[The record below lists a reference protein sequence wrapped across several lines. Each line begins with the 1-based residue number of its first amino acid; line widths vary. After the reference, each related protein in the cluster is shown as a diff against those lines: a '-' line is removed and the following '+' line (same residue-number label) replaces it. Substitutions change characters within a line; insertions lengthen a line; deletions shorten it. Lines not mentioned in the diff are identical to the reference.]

1 MNRRPTISSGTI
13 SLLIA
18 RIIYAINWFN
28 IGSLFPF
35 ISKEFNQDV
44 SYLGQL
50 SGFFLLG
57 IGLFQIPGGLFATK
71 YGSRR
76 SAILGILLSSIAV
89 IISSVTTQIAVFV
102 ILRFIVGLGM
112 AFFFSA
118 GVTLI
123 TTYLGKRSEGT
134 GIGLLNSFQAIGAF
148 IGIFGWILVAEVLGW
163 RLSLIMSGILG
174 VAIGLMMIFLLPGE
188 TQVRTTISISLFRK
202 LLFSR
207 YLISLGVIL
216 TATQLA
222 WGLTV
227 SFFVFY
233 LMDRMKISPEFA
245 GIISS
250 IPLIVYV
257 FTSPITGNIYDK
269 SNNSLIVYVFT
280 SPITG
285 KIYDKSNNSK
295 WWLLIFSIMLGI
307 SIKVNSLN
315 NLTAIILSAI
325 LVGFFATG
333 GFTITYALTRKI
345 ASTTLTQGQ
354 EYATLNVSWINGI
367 SLMGISWVPV
377 VFSLI
382 INQAGY
388 SIAWFI
394 GGAITLVLT
403 IPILALG
410 WRVFE
415 KTRIN

>member
-1 MNRRPTISSGTI
+1 MNRRSDISSGTI

-28 IGSLFPF
+28 IGSLFTF

-71 YGSRR
+71 FGSRR

-89 IISSVTTQIAVFV
+89 IISSLTTQIAVFV

-134 GIGLLNSFQAIGAF
+134 GIGLLNSFQAIGGI

-163 RLSLIMSGILG
+163 RLSLMMSGILG

-188 TQVRTTISISLFRK
+188 TQVRTTISISLLRK

-207 YLISLGVIL
+207 YLLSLGVIL

-233 LMDRMKISPEFA
+233 LIDRMKISPEFA

-257 FTSPITGNIYDK
+257 FTSPITG
-269 SNNSLIVYVFT
+269 
-280 SPITG
+280 

-295 WWLLIFSIMLGI
+295 WLLLIFSIMLGI
-307 SIKVNSLN
+307 SIMMNSLD
-315 NLTAIILSAI
+315 NLTAVILSAI
-325 LVGFFATG
+325 FVGFFATG
-333 GFTITYALTRKI
+333 GFTIIYAITRKI
-345 ASTTLTQGQ
+345 ESTTLTQGQ

-394 GGAITLVLT
+394 GGAITLILT
-403 IPILALG
+403 IPILALSS
-410 WRVFE
+410 RVFE

>member
-1 MNRRPTISSGTI
+1 MNRRSAISSGTI

-71 YGSRR
+71 FGSRR

-89 IISSVTTQIAVFV
+89 IISSLTTQIAVFV

-123 TTYLGKRSEGT
+123 TAYLGKRSEGT
-134 GIGLLNSFQAIGAF
+134 GIGLLNSFQAIGGI

-174 VAIGLMMIFLLPGE
+174 IAIGLTMIFLLPVE
-188 TQVRTTISISLFRK
+188 TQIRTTISISLLRK

-207 YLISLGVIL
+207 YLVSLGVIL

-233 LMDRMKISPEFA
+233 LIDRMKISPEFA

-257 FTSPITGNIYDK
+257 FTSPITG
-269 SNNSLIVYVFT
+269 
-280 SPITG
+280 

-295 WWLLIFSIMLGI
+295 WLLLIFSIMLGI
-307 SIKVNSLN
+307 SIMMNSLD
-315 NLTAIILSAI
+315 NLTAVILSAI
-325 LVGFFATG
+325 FVGFFATG
-333 GFTITYALTRKI
+333 GFTIIYAITRKI
-345 ASTTLTQGQ
+345 ESTTLTHGQ

-394 GGAITLVLT
+394 GGAITLILT
-403 IPILALG
+403 IPILALSS
-410 WRVFE
+410 RVFE

>member
-1 MNRRPTISSGTI
+1 MNRRSAISSGTI

-71 YGSRR
+71 FGSRR

-89 IISSVTTQIAVFV
+89 IISSLTTQIAVFV

-134 GIGLLNSFQAIGAF
+134 GIGLLNSFQAIGGI

-174 VAIGLMMIFLLPGE
+174 VAIGLTMIFLLPVE
-188 TQVRTTISISLFRK
+188 TRIRTTISISLLRK
-202 LLFSR
+202 LLFSH
-207 YLISLGVIL
+207 YLVSLGVIL

-233 LMDRMKISPEFA
+233 LIDRMKISPEFA

-257 FTSPITGNIYDK
+257 FTSPITG
-269 SNNSLIVYVFT
+269 
-280 SPITG
+280 

-295 WWLLIFSIMLGI
+295 WLLLIFSIMLGI
-307 SIKVNSLN
+307 SIMMNSLD
-315 NLTAIILSAI
+315 NLTAVILSAI
-325 LVGFFATG
+325 FVGFFATG
-333 GFTITYALTRKI
+333 GFTIIYAITRKI
-345 ASTTLTQGQ
+345 ESTTLTHGQ

-394 GGAITLVLT
+394 GGAITLILT
-403 IPILALG
+403 IPILALSSK
-410 WRVFE
+410 VFE

>member
-1 MNRRPTISSGTI
+1 MNRRSAISSGTI

-71 YGSRR
+71 FGSRR

-89 IISSVTTQIAVFV
+89 IISSLTTQIAVFV

-134 GIGLLNSFQAIGAF
+134 GIGLLNSFQAIGGI

-174 VAIGLMMIFLLPGE
+174 VAIGLTMIFLLPVE
-188 TQVRTTISISLFRK
+188 TQVRTTISISLLRK

-207 YLISLGVIL
+207 YLVSLGVIL

-233 LMDRMKISPEFA
+233 LIDRMKISPEFA

-257 FTSPITGNIYDK
+257 FTSPITG
-269 SNNSLIVYVFT
+269 
-280 SPITG
+280 

-295 WWLLIFSIMLGI
+295 WLLLIFSIMLGI
-307 SIKVNSLN
+307 STMMNSLD
-315 NLTAIILSAI
+315 NLTAVILSAI
-325 LVGFFATG
+325 FVGFFATG
-333 GFTITYALTRKI
+333 GFTIIYAITRKI
-345 ASTTLTQGQ
+345 ESTTLTQGQ

-394 GGAITLVLT
+394 GGAITLILT
-403 IPILALG
+403 IPILALSS
-410 WRVFE
+410 RVFE
-415 KTRIN
+415 KTPD

>member
-1 MNRRPTISSGTI
+1 MNRRSAISSGTI

-71 YGSRR
+71 FGSRR

-89 IISSVTTQIAVFV
+89 IISSLTTQIAVFV

-134 GIGLLNSFQAIGAF
+134 GIGLLNSFQAIGGI

-174 VAIGLMMIFLLPGE
+174 VAIGLTMIFLLPVE
-188 TQVRTTISISLFRK
+188 TQIRTTISISLLRK

-207 YLISLGVIL
+207 YLVSLGVIL

-233 LMDRMKISPEFA
+233 LIDRMKIAPEFA

-257 FTSPITGNIYDK
+257 FTSPITG
-269 SNNSLIVYVFT
+269 
-280 SPITG
+280 

-295 WWLLIFSIMLGI
+295 WLLLIFSIMLGI
-307 SIKVNSLN
+307 SIMMNSLD
-315 NLTAIILSAI
+315 NLTAVILSAI
-325 LVGFFATG
+325 FVGFFATG
-333 GFTITYALTRKI
+333 GFTIIYAITRKI
-345 ASTTLTQGQ
+345 ESTTLTQGQ

-382 INQAGY
+382 IDQAGY

-394 GGAITLVLT
+394 GGAITLILT
-403 IPILALG
+403 IPVLALSSM
-410 WRVFE
+410 VFE

>member
-1 MNRRPTISSGTI
+1 MNRRTTISNGAVSI
-13 SLLIA
+13 LVA
-18 RIIYAINWFN
+18 RIVYAVNWFN

-89 IISSVTTQIAVFV
+89 IISSLTTQITVFV

-134 GIGLLNSFQAIGAF
+134 GIGLLNSFQAIGGI
-148 IGIFGWILVAEVLGW
+148 IGIFGWILVADVFGW
-163 RLSLIMSGILG
+163 RLSLILSGILG
-174 VAIGLMMIFLLPGE
+174 VVIGLMMIFLLPVE
-188 TQVRTTISISLFRK
+188 TRSQTTISLSLLRK
-202 LLFSR
+202 ILFSR
-207 YLISLGVIL
+207 FLISLGIIL

-227 SFFVFY
+227 SFIVFY
-233 LMDRMKISPEFA
+233 LIDKMKITPEFA
-245 GIISS
+245 GVISS
-250 IPLIVYV
+250 IP
-257 FTSPITGNIYDK
+257 
-269 SNNSLIVYVFT
+269 LIVYVFT

-295 WWLLIFSIMLGI
+295 LLLLIFSIMLGI
-307 SIKVNSLN
+307 SLMVNGLN
-315 NLTAIILSAI
+315 NLIAITLSMV

-333 GFTITYALTRKI
+333 GFTILYAITRKI
-345 ASTTLTQGQ
+345 ESTTLTQGQ

-377 VFSLI
+377 AFSLI
-382 INQAGY
+382 INQTGY

-394 GGAITLVLT
+394 GGAITLILT
-403 IPILALG
+403 IPILTLNSK
-410 WRVFE
+410 VFE
-415 KTRIN
+415 KTQTK

>member
-1 MNRRPTISSGTI
+1 MNSRSAISSGTI

-71 YGSRR
+71 FGSRR

-89 IISSVTTQIAVFV
+89 IISSLTTQIAVFV

-134 GIGLLNSFQAIGAF
+134 GIGLLNSFQAIGGI

-174 VAIGLMMIFLLPGE
+174 VAIGLTMIFLLPVE
-188 TQVRTTISISLFRK
+188 TQIRTTISISLLRK

-207 YLISLGVIL
+207 YLVSLGVIL

-233 LMDRMKISPEFA
+233 LIDRMKISPEFA

-257 FTSPITGNIYDK
+257 FTSPITG
-269 SNNSLIVYVFT
+269 
-280 SPITG
+280 

-295 WWLLIFSIMLGI
+295 WLLLIFSIMLGI
-307 SIKVNSLN
+307 SIMMNSLN
-315 NLTAIILSAI
+315 NLTAVILSAI
-325 LVGFFATG
+325 FVGFFATG
-333 GFTITYALTRKI
+333 GFTIIYAITRKI
-345 ASTTLTQGQ
+345 ESTTLTHGQ

-394 GGAITLVLT
+394 GGAITLILT
-403 IPILALG
+403 IPILALSS
-410 WRVFE
+410 RVFE

>member
-1 MNRRPTISSGTI
+1 MNRSTTISSGTI

-28 IGSLFPF
+28 IGALFPF

-76 SAILGILLSSIAV
+76 SAILGILLSSVAV

-134 GIGLLNSFQAIGAF
+134 GIGLLNSFQAIGGI
-148 IGIFGWILVAEVLGW
+148 IGIFGWILVAEALGW
-163 RLSLIMSGILG
+163 RLSLIISGILG

-188 TQVRTTISISLFRK
+188 TQVRTTISISLLRK

-233 LMDRMKISPEFA
+233 LIDRMKISPEFA

-257 FTSPITGNIYDK
+257 FTSPITG
-269 SNNSLIVYVFT
+269 
-280 SPITG
+280 

-295 WWLLIFSIMLGI
+295 WLLLIFSIMLGI
-307 SIKVNSLN
+307 SIMVNSLN
-315 NLTAIILSAI
+315 NLTAVILSAI

-333 GFTITYALTRKI
+333 GFTIIYAITRKI
-345 ASTTLTQGQ
+345 ESTTLTQGQ

-394 GGAITLVLT
+394 GGAITLILT
-403 IPILALG
+403 IPILALSS
-410 WRVFE
+410 RVFE

>member
-1 MNRRPTISSGTI
+1 MNRRSAISSGTI

-71 YGSRR
+71 FGSRR

-89 IISSVTTQIAVFV
+89 IISSLTTQIAVFV

-134 GIGLLNSFQAIGAF
+134 GIGLLNSFQAIGGI

-174 VAIGLMMIFLLPGE
+174 VAIGLTMIFLLPVE
-188 TQVRTTISISLFRK
+188 TQIRTTISISLLRK

-207 YLISLGVIL
+207 YLVSLGVIL
-216 TATQLA
+216 TATQLT

-233 LMDRMKISPEFA
+233 LIDRMKISPEFA

-250 IPLIVYV
+250 IPLV
-257 FTSPITGNIYDK
+257 
-269 SNNSLIVYVFT
+269 VYVFT

-295 WWLLIFSIMLGI
+295 WLLLIFSIMLGI
-307 SIKVNSLN
+307 SIMMNSLD
-315 NLTAIILSAI
+315 NLTAVILSAI
-325 LVGFFATG
+325 FVGFFATG
-333 GFTITYALTRKI
+333 GFTIIYAITRKI
-345 ASTTLTQGQ
+345 ESTTLTHGQ

-394 GGAITLVLT
+394 GGAITLILT
-403 IPILALG
+403 IPILALSS
-410 WRVFE
+410 RVFE

>member
-1 MNRRPTISSGTI
+1 MNRRSAISSGTI

-71 YGSRR
+71 FGSRR

-89 IISSVTTQIAVFV
+89 IISSLTTQIAVFV

-123 TTYLGKRSEGT
+123 TTYLGKWSEGT
-134 GIGLLNSFQAIGAF
+134 GIGLLNSFQAIGGI

-174 VAIGLMMIFLLPGE
+174 VAIGLTMIFLLPVE
-188 TQVRTTISISLFRK
+188 TQIRTTISISLLRK

-207 YLISLGVIL
+207 YLVSLGVIL
-216 TATQLA
+216 TATQLV

-233 LMDRMKISPEFA
+233 LIDRMKISPEFA

-257 FTSPITGNIYDK
+257 FTSPITG
-269 SNNSLIVYVFT
+269 
-280 SPITG
+280 

-295 WWLLIFSIMLGI
+295 WLLLIFSIMLGI
-307 SIKVNSLN
+307 SIMMNSLD
-315 NLTAIILSAI
+315 NLTAVILSAI
-325 LVGFFATG
+325 FVGFFATG
-333 GFTITYALTRKI
+333 GFTIIYAITRKI
-345 ASTTLTQGQ
+345 ESTTLTHGQ

-394 GGAITLVLT
+394 GGAITLILT
-403 IPILALG
+403 IPILALSS
-410 WRVFE
+410 RVFE

>member
-1 MNRRPTISSGTI
+1 MNRRSAISSGTI

-28 IGSLFPF
+28 IGSLFQF

-44 SYLGQL
+44 SYLGLL

-71 YGSRR
+71 FGSRR

-89 IISSVTTQIAVFV
+89 IISSLTTQIAVFV

-123 TTYLGKRSEGT
+123 TSYLGKRSEGT
-134 GIGLLNSFQAIGAF
+134 GIGLLNSFQAIGGI

-174 VAIGLMMIFLLPGE
+174 VAIGLTMIFLLPVE
-188 TQVRTTISISLFRK
+188 TQIRTTISISLLRK

-207 YLISLGVIL
+207 YLVSLGVIL

-233 LMDRMKISPEFA
+233 LIDRMKISPEFA

-257 FTSPITGNIYDK
+257 FTSPITG
-269 SNNSLIVYVFT
+269 
-280 SPITG
+280 

-295 WWLLIFSIMLGI
+295 WLLLIFSIMLGI
-307 SIKVNSLN
+307 SIMMNSLD
-315 NLTAIILSAI
+315 NLTAVILSAI
-325 LVGFFATG
+325 FVGFFATG
-333 GFTITYALTRKI
+333 GFTIIYAITRKI
-345 ASTTLTQGQ
+345 ESTTLTQGQ
-354 EYATLNVSWINGI
+354 EYATLNVELDKWDIVNGNI
-367 SLMGISWVPV
+367 MGSSS
-377 VFSLI
+377 VFSDNKSSRIFNRLVHRRR
-382 INQAGY
+382 NNFNPNY
-388 SIAWFI
+388 SGTGIKLD
-394 GGAITLVLT
+394 GL
-403 IPILALG
+403 
-410 WRVFE
+410 
-415 KTRIN
+415 

>member
-1 MNRRPTISSGTI
+1 MNRRSAISSGTI
-13 SLLIA
+13 SLLIG

-28 IGSLFPF
+28 IVSLFPF

-71 YGSRR
+71 FGSRR

-89 IISSVTTQIAVFV
+89 IISSLTTQIAVFV

-134 GIGLLNSFQAIGAF
+134 GIGLLNSFQAIGGI

-174 VAIGLMMIFLLPGE
+174 VAIGLTMIFLLPVE
-188 TQVRTTISISLFRK
+188 TQIRTTISISLLRK

-207 YLISLGVIL
+207 YLVSLGVIL

-233 LMDRMKISPEFA
+233 LIDRMKISPEFA

-257 FTSPITGNIYDK
+257 FTSPITG
-269 SNNSLIVYVFT
+269 
-280 SPITG
+280 

-295 WWLLIFSIMLGI
+295 WLLLIFSIMLGI
-307 SIKVNSLN
+307 SIMMNSLD
-315 NLTAIILSAI
+315 NLTAVILSAI
-325 LVGFFATG
+325 FVGFFATG
-333 GFTITYALTRKI
+333 GFTIIYAITRKI
-345 ASTTLTQGQ
+345 ESTTLTQGQ

-394 GGAITLVLT
+394 GGAITLILT
-403 IPILALG
+403 IPVLALSSM
-410 WRVFE
+410 VFE

>member
-1 MNRRPTISSGTI
+1 MNRRSAISSGTI

-71 YGSRR
+71 FGSRK

-89 IISSVTTQIAVFV
+89 IISSLTTQIAVFV

-134 GIGLLNSFQAIGAF
+134 GIGLLNSFQAIGGI

-174 VAIGLMMIFLLPGE
+174 VAIGLTMIFLLPVE
-188 TQVRTTISISLFRK
+188 TQIRTTISISLLRK

-207 YLISLGVIL
+207 YLVSLGVIL

-233 LMDRMKISPEFA
+233 LIDRMKISPEFA

-257 FTSPITGNIYDK
+257 FTSPITG
-269 SNNSLIVYVFT
+269 
-280 SPITG
+280 

-295 WWLLIFSIMLGI
+295 WLLLIFSIMLGI
-307 SIKVNSLN
+307 SIMMNSLD
-315 NLTAIILSAI
+315 NLTAVILSAI
-325 LVGFFATG
+325 FVGFFATG
-333 GFTITYALTRKI
+333 GFTIIYAITRKI
-345 ASTTLTQGQ
+345 ESTTLTHGQ

-394 GGAITLVLT
+394 GGAITLILT
-403 IPILALG
+403 IPILALSS
-410 WRVFE
+410 RVFE

>member
-1 MNRRPTISSGTI
+1 MNRRSAISSGTI

-71 YGSRR
+71 FGSRR

-89 IISSVTTQIAVFV
+89 IISSLTTQIAVFV

-134 GIGLLNSFQAIGAF
+134 GIGLLNSFQAIGGI

-174 VAIGLMMIFLLPGE
+174 VAIGLTMIFLLPVE
-188 TQVRTTISISLFRK
+188 TQIRTTISISLLRK

-233 LMDRMKISPEFA
+233 LIDRMKISPEFA

-257 FTSPITGNIYDK
+257 FTSPITG
-269 SNNSLIVYVFT
+269 
-280 SPITG
+280 

-295 WWLLIFSIMLGI
+295 WLLLIFSIMLGI
-307 SIKVNSLN
+307 SIMMNSLD
-315 NLTAIILSAI
+315 NLTAVILSAI
-325 LVGFFATG
+325 FVGFFATG
-333 GFTITYALTRKI
+333 GFTIIYAITRKI
-345 ASTTLTQGQ
+345 ESTTLTQGQ

-382 INQAGY
+382 IDQAGY

-394 GGAITLVLT
+394 GGAITLILT
-403 IPILALG
+403 IPVLALSSM
-410 WRVFE
+410 VFE

>member
-1 MNRRPTISSGTI
+1 MNRRSAISSGTI

-71 YGSRR
+71 FGSRR

-89 IISSVTTQIAVFV
+89 IISSLTTQIAVFV

-134 GIGLLNSFQAIGAF
+134 GIGLLNSFQAIGGI

-174 VAIGLMMIFLLPGE
+174 VAIGLTMIFLLPVD
-188 TQVRTTISISLFRK
+188 TQVRTTISISLLRK

-207 YLISLGVIL
+207 YLVSLGVIL

-233 LMDRMKISPEFA
+233 LIDRMKISPEFA

-257 FTSPITGNIYDK
+257 FTSPITG
-269 SNNSLIVYVFT
+269 
-280 SPITG
+280 

-295 WWLLIFSIMLGI
+295 WLLLIFSIMLGI
-307 SIKVNSLN
+307 SIMMNSLD
-315 NLTAIILSAI
+315 NLTAVILSAI
-325 LVGFFATG
+325 FVGFFATG
-333 GFTITYALTRKI
+333 GFTIIYAITRKI
-345 ASTTLTQGQ
+345 ESSTLTQGQ

-394 GGAITLVLT
+394 GGAITLILT
-403 IPILALG
+403 IPILALSS
-410 WRVFE
+410 RVFE

>member
-1 MNRRPTISSGTI
+1 MNRRSAISSGTI

-71 YGSRR
+71 FGSRR

-89 IISSVTTQIAVFV
+89 IISSLTTQIAVFV

-123 TTYLGKRSEGT
+123 TAYLGKRSEGT
-134 GIGLLNSFQAIGAF
+134 GIGLLNSFQAIGGI

-174 VAIGLMMIFLLPGE
+174 VAIGLTMIFLLPVE
-188 TQVRTTISISLFRK
+188 TQIRTTISISLLRK

-207 YLISLGVIL
+207 YLVSLGVIL

-233 LMDRMKISPEFA
+233 LIDRMKISPEFA

-257 FTSPITGNIYDK
+257 FTSPITG
-269 SNNSLIVYVFT
+269 
-280 SPITG
+280 

-295 WWLLIFSIMLGI
+295 WLLLIFSIMLGI
-307 SIKVNSLN
+307 SIMMNSLD
-315 NLTAIILSAI
+315 NLTAVILSAI
-325 LVGFFATG
+325 FVGFFATG
-333 GFTITYALTRKI
+333 GFTIIYAITRKI
-345 ASTTLTQGQ
+345 ESTTLTHGQ

-388 SIAWFI
+388 SIAWLI
-394 GGAITLVLT
+394 GGAITLILT
-403 IPILALG
+403 IPILALSS
-410 WRVFE
+410 RVFE

>member
-1 MNRRPTISSGTI
+1 MNRRSAISSGTI

-71 YGSRR
+71 FGSRR

-89 IISSVTTQIAVFV
+89 IISSLTTQIAVFV

-134 GIGLLNSFQAIGAF
+134 GIGLLNSFQAIGGI

-174 VAIGLMMIFLLPGE
+174 VAIGLTMIFLLPVE
-188 TQVRTTISISLFRK
+188 TRIRTTISISLLRK

-207 YLISLGVIL
+207 YLVSLGVIL

-233 LMDRMKISPEFA
+233 LIDRMKISPEFA

-257 FTSPITGNIYDK
+257 FTSPITG
-269 SNNSLIVYVFT
+269 
-280 SPITG
+280 

-295 WWLLIFSIMLGI
+295 WLLLIFSIMLGI
-307 SIKVNSLN
+307 SIMMNSLD
-315 NLTAIILSAI
+315 NLTAVILSAI
-325 LVGFFATG
+325 FVGFFATG
-333 GFTITYALTRKI
+333 GFTIIYAITRKI
-345 ASTTLTQGQ
+345 ESTTLTQGQ

-394 GGAITLVLT
+394 GGAITLILT
-403 IPILALG
+403 IPILALSS
-410 WRVFE
+410 RVFE

>member
-1 MNRRPTISSGTI
+1 MNRRSAISSGTI

-71 YGSRR
+71 FGSRR

-89 IISSVTTQIAVFV
+89 IISSLTTQIAVFV

-134 GIGLLNSFQAIGAF
+134 GIGLLNSFQAIGGI

-174 VAIGLMMIFLLPGE
+174 VAIGLTMIFLLPVE
-188 TQVRTTISISLFRK
+188 TQIRTTISISLLRK
-202 LLFSR
+202 LLFSH
-207 YLISLGVIL
+207 YLVSLGVIL

-233 LMDRMKISPEFA
+233 LIDRMKISPEFA

-257 FTSPITGNIYDK
+257 FTSPITG
-269 SNNSLIVYVFT
+269 
-280 SPITG
+280 

-295 WWLLIFSIMLGI
+295 WLLLIFSIMLGI
-307 SIKVNSLN
+307 SIMINSLD
-315 NLTAIILSAI
+315 NLTAVILSAI
-325 LVGFFATG
+325 FVGFFATG
-333 GFTITYALTRKI
+333 GFTIIYAITRKI
-345 ASTTLTQGQ
+345 ESTTLTHGQ

-394 GGAITLVLT
+394 GGAITLILT
-403 IPILALG
+403 IPILALSS
-410 WRVFE
+410 RVFE

>member
-1 MNRRPTISSGTI
+1 MNRRSAISSGTI

-71 YGSRR
+71 FGSRR

-89 IISSVTTQIAVFV
+89 IISSLTTQIAVFV

-134 GIGLLNSFQAIGAF
+134 GIGLLNSFQAIGGI

-174 VAIGLMMIFLLPGE
+174 VAIGLTMIFLLPVE
-188 TQVRTTISISLFRK
+188 TQIRTTISISLLRK

-207 YLISLGVIL
+207 YLVSLGVIL

-233 LMDRMKISPEFA
+233 LIDRMKISPEFA

-257 FTSPITGNIYDK
+257 FTSPITG
-269 SNNSLIVYVFT
+269 
-280 SPITG
+280 

-295 WWLLIFSIMLGI
+295 WLLLIFSIMLGI
-307 SIKVNSLN
+307 SIMMNSLD
-315 NLTAIILSAI
+315 NLTAVILSAI
-325 LVGFFATG
+325 FVGFFATG
-333 GFTITYALTRKI
+333 GFTIIYAITRKI
-345 ASTTLTQGQ
+345 ESTTLTHGQ

-394 GGAITLVLT
+394 GGTITLILT
-403 IPILALG
+403 IPILALSS
-410 WRVFE
+410 RVFE

>member
-1 MNRRPTISSGTI
+1 MNRRSAISSGTI

-71 YGSRR
+71 FGSRR

-89 IISSVTTQIAVFV
+89 IISSLTTQIAVFV

-123 TTYLGKRSEGT
+123 TAYLGKRSEGT
-134 GIGLLNSFQAIGAF
+134 GIGLLNSFQAIGGI

-174 VAIGLMMIFLLPGE
+174 VAIGLTMIFLLPVE
-188 TQVRTTISISLFRK
+188 TQIRTTISISLLRK

-207 YLISLGVIL
+207 YLVSLGVIL

-233 LMDRMKISPEFA
+233 LIDRMKISPEFA

-257 FTSPITGNIYDK
+257 FTSPITG
-269 SNNSLIVYVFT
+269 
-280 SPITG
+280 

-295 WWLLIFSIMLGI
+295 WLLLIFSIMLGI
-307 SIKVNSLN
+307 STMMNSLD
-315 NLTAIILSAI
+315 NLTAVILSAI
-325 LVGFFATG
+325 FVGFFATG
-333 GFTITYALTRKI
+333 GFTIIYAITRKI
-345 ASTTLTQGQ
+345 ESTTLTHGQ

-394 GGAITLVLT
+394 GGAITLILT
-403 IPILALG
+403 IPILALSS
-410 WRVFE
+410 RVFE

>member
-1 MNRRPTISSGTI
+1 MNRRSAISSGTI

-71 YGSRR
+71 FGSRR

-89 IISSVTTQIAVFV
+89 IISSLTTHIAVFV

-134 GIGLLNSFQAIGAF
+134 GIGLLNSFQAIGGI

-174 VAIGLMMIFLLPGE
+174 VAIGLTMIFLLPVE
-188 TQVRTTISISLFRK
+188 TQIRTTISISLLRK

-207 YLISLGVIL
+207 YLVSLGVIL

-233 LMDRMKISPEFA
+233 LIDRMKISPEFA

-257 FTSPITGNIYDK
+257 FTSPITG
-269 SNNSLIVYVFT
+269 
-280 SPITG
+280 
-285 KIYDKSNNSK
+285 KIYDRSNNSK
-295 WWLLIFSIMLGI
+295 WLLLIFSIMLGI
-307 SIKVNSLN
+307 SIMVNSLN
-315 NLTAIILSAI
+315 NLTAVILSAI

-333 GFTITYALTRKI
+333 GFTIIYAITRKI
-345 ASTTLTQGQ
+345 ESTTQGQ

-394 GGAITLVLT
+394 GGAITLILT
-403 IPILALG
+403 IPILALSS
-410 WRVFE
+410 RVFE

>member
-1 MNRRPTISSGTI
+1 MNRRSTISSGTI

-71 YGSRR
+71 FGSRR

-89 IISSVTTQIAVFV
+89 IISSLTTQIAVFV

-123 TTYLGKRSEGT
+123 TAYLGKRSEGT
-134 GIGLLNSFQAIGAF
+134 GIGLLNSFQAIGGI

-174 VAIGLMMIFLLPGE
+174 VAIGLTMIFLLPVE
-188 TQVRTTISISLFRK
+188 TQIRTTISISLLRK

-207 YLISLGVIL
+207 YLVSLGVIL

-233 LMDRMKISPEFA
+233 LIDRMKISPEFA

-257 FTSPITGNIYDK
+257 FTSPITG
-269 SNNSLIVYVFT
+269 
-280 SPITG
+280 

-295 WWLLIFSIMLGI
+295 WLLLIFSIMLGI
-307 SIKVNSLN
+307 STMMNSLD
-315 NLTAIILSAI
+315 NLTAVILSAI
-325 LVGFFATG
+325 FVGFFATG
-333 GFTITYALTRKI
+333 GFTIIYAITRKI
-345 ASTTLTQGQ
+345 ESTTLTHGQ

-394 GGAITLVLT
+394 GGAITLILT
-403 IPILALG
+403 IPILALSS
-410 WRVFE
+410 RVFE
-415 KTRIN
+415 KTQIN

>member
-1 MNRRPTISSGTI
+1 MNRRTTISNGAVSI
-13 SLLIA
+13 LVA
-18 RIIYAINWFN
+18 RIVYAVNWFN

-89 IISSVTTQIAVFV
+89 IISSLTTQITVFV

-123 TTYLGKRSEGT
+123 TTYLGKRAEGT
-134 GIGLLNSFQAIGAF
+134 GIGLLNSFQAIGGI
-148 IGIFGWILVAEVLGW
+148 IGIFGWILVADVFGW
-163 RLSLIMSGILG
+163 RLSLILSGILG
-174 VAIGLMMIFLLPGE
+174 VVIGLMMIFLLPVE
-188 TQVRTTISISLFRK
+188 TRSQTTISLSLLRK
-202 LLFSR
+202 ILFSR
-207 YLISLGVIL
+207 FLISLGIIL

-227 SFFVFY
+227 SFIVFY
-233 LMDRMKISPEFA
+233 LIDKMKITPEFA
-245 GIISS
+245 GVISS
-250 IPLIVYV
+250 IP
-257 FTSPITGNIYDK
+257 
-269 SNNSLIVYVFT
+269 LIVYVFT

-295 WWLLIFSIMLGI
+295 LLLLIFSIMLGI
-307 SIKVNSLN
+307 SLMVNSLN
-315 NLTAIILSAI
+315 NLIAIALSAV

-333 GFTITYALTRKI
+333 GFTILYAITRKI
-345 ASTTLTQGQ
+345 ESTTLTQGQ

-394 GGAITLVLT
+394 GGAITLILT
-403 IPILALG
+403 IPILTLNSK
-410 WRVFE
+410 VFE
-415 KTRIN
+415 KTQTE

>member
-1 MNRRPTISSGTI
+1 MNRRTTISNGAVSI
-13 SLLIA
+13 LVA
-18 RIIYAINWFN
+18 RIVYAVNWFN

-89 IISSVTTQIAVFV
+89 IISSLTTQIAVFV

-134 GIGLLNSFQAIGAF
+134 GIGLLNSFQAIGGI
-148 IGIFGWILVAEVLGW
+148 IGIFGWILVADVFGW
-163 RLSLIMSGILG
+163 RLSLILSGILG
-174 VAIGLMMIFLLPGE
+174 VVIGLMMIFLLPVE
-188 TQVRTTISISLFRK
+188 TRSRTTISLSHLRK
-202 LLFSR
+202 ILFSR
-207 YLISLGVIL
+207 FLISLGIIL

-233 LMDRMKISPEFA
+233 LIDKMKITPEFA
-245 GIISS
+245 GVISS
-250 IPLIVYV
+250 IP
-257 FTSPITGNIYDK
+257 
-269 SNNSLIVYVFT
+269 LIVYVFT

-295 WWLLIFSIMLGI
+295 LLLLIFSIMLGI
-307 SIKVNSLN
+307 SLMVNSLN
-315 NLTAIILSAI
+315 NLIAIALSAV

-333 GFTITYALTRKI
+333 GFTILYAITRKI
-345 ASTTLTQGQ
+345 ESTTLTQGQ

-377 VFSLI
+377 AFSLI

-394 GGAITLVLT
+394 GGAITLILT
-403 IPILALG
+403 IPILTLNSK
-410 WRVFE
+410 VFE
-415 KTRIN
+415 KNSD

>member
-1 MNRRPTISSGTI
+1 MNRRSAISSGTI

-71 YGSRR
+71 FGSRR

-89 IISSVTTQIAVFV
+89 IISSLTTQIAVFI

-134 GIGLLNSFQAIGAF
+134 GIGLLNSFQAIGGI

-174 VAIGLMMIFLLPGE
+174 VAIGLTMIFLLPVE
-188 TQVRTTISISLFRK
+188 TQIRTTISISLLRK

-207 YLISLGVIL
+207 YLVSLGVIL

-233 LMDRMKISPEFA
+233 LIDRMKISPEFA

-257 FTSPITGNIYDK
+257 FTSPITG
-269 SNNSLIVYVFT
+269 
-280 SPITG
+280 

-295 WWLLIFSIMLGI
+295 WLLLIFSIMLGI
-307 SIKVNSLN
+307 SIMMNSLD
-315 NLTAIILSAI
+315 NLTAVILSAI
-325 LVGFFATG
+325 FVGFFATG
-333 GFTITYALTRKI
+333 GFTIIYAITRKI
-345 ASTTLTQGQ
+345 ESSTLIQGQ

-394 GGAITLVLT
+394 GGAITLILT
-403 IPILALG
+403 IPILALSS
-410 WRVFE
+410 RVFE

>member
-1 MNRRPTISSGTI
+1 MNRRSAISSGTI

-71 YGSRR
+71 FGSRK

-89 IISSVTTQIAVFV
+89 IISSLTTQIAVFV

-134 GIGLLNSFQAIGAF
+134 GIGLLNSFQAIGGI

-174 VAIGLMMIFLLPGE
+174 VAIGLTMIFLLPVE
-188 TQVRTTISISLFRK
+188 TQIRTTISISLLRK

-207 YLISLGVIL
+207 YLVSLGVIL

-233 LMDRMKISPEFA
+233 LIDRMKISPEFA

-250 IPLIVYV
+250 IPLV
-257 FTSPITGNIYDK
+257 
-269 SNNSLIVYVFT
+269 VYVFT

-295 WWLLIFSIMLGI
+295 WLLLIFSIMLGI
-307 SIKVNSLN
+307 SIMMNSLD
-315 NLTAIILSAI
+315 NLTAVILSAI
-325 LVGFFATG
+325 FVGFFATG
-333 GFTITYALTRKI
+333 GFTIIYAITRKI
-345 ASTTLTQGQ
+345 ESTTLTHGQ

-394 GGAITLVLT
+394 GGAITLILT
-403 IPILALG
+403 IPILALSS
-410 WRVFE
+410 RVFE

>member
-1 MNRRPTISSGTI
+1 MNRRSAISSGTI

-71 YGSRR
+71 FGSRR

-89 IISSVTTQIAVFV
+89 IISSLTTQIAVFV

-134 GIGLLNSFQAIGAF
+134 GIGLLNSFQAIGGI

-174 VAIGLMMIFLLPGE
+174 VAIGLTMIFLLPVE
-188 TQVRTTISISLFRK
+188 TQVRTTISISLLRK

-207 YLISLGVIL
+207 YLVSLGVIL

-233 LMDRMKISPEFA
+233 LIDRMKISPEFA

-257 FTSPITGNIYDK
+257 FTSPITG
-269 SNNSLIVYVFT
+269 
-280 SPITG
+280 

-295 WWLLIFSIMLGI
+295 WLLLIFSIMLGI
-307 SIKVNSLN
+307 SIMMNSLD
-315 NLTAIILSAI
+315 NLTAVILSAI
-325 LVGFFATG
+325 FVGFFATG
-333 GFTITYALTRKI
+333 GFTIIYAITRKI
-345 ASTTLTQGQ
+345 ESTTLTQGQ

-394 GGAITLVLT
+394 GGAITLILT
-403 IPILALG
+403 IPILALSS
-410 WRVFE
+410 RVFE
-415 KTRIN
+415 KTPD

>member
-1 MNRRPTISSGTI
+1 MNRSTTISSGTI

-28 IGSLFPF
+28 IGALFPF

-76 SAILGILLSSIAV
+76 SAILGILLSSVAV

-134 GIGLLNSFQAIGAF
+134 GIGLLNSFQAIGGI
-148 IGIFGWILVAEVLGW
+148 IGIFGWILVAEALGW
-163 RLSLIMSGILG
+163 RLSLIISGILG

-188 TQVRTTISISLFRK
+188 TQIRTTISISLLRK

-233 LMDRMKISPEFA
+233 LIARMKISPEFA

-257 FTSPITGNIYDK
+257 FTSPITG
-269 SNNSLIVYVFT
+269 
-280 SPITG
+280 

-295 WWLLIFSIMLGI
+295 WLLLIFSIMLGI
-307 SIKVNSLN
+307 SIMVNSLN
-315 NLTAIILSAI
+315 NLTAVILSAI

-333 GFTITYALTRKI
+333 GFTIIYAITRKI
-345 ASTTLTQGQ
+345 ESTTQGQ

-394 GGAITLVLT
+394 GGAITLILT
-403 IPILALG
+403 MPILALSS
-410 WRVFE
+410 RVFE

>member
-1 MNRRPTISSGTI
+1 MNRRSAISSGTI

-71 YGSRR
+71 FGSRR

-89 IISSVTTQIAVFV
+89 IISSLTTQIAVFV

-134 GIGLLNSFQAIGAF
+134 GIGLLNSFQAIGGI

-174 VAIGLMMIFLLPGE
+174 VAIGLTMIFLLPVE
-188 TQVRTTISISLFRK
+188 TRIRTTISISLLRK

-207 YLISLGVIL
+207 YLVSLGVIL

-233 LMDRMKISPEFA
+233 LIDRMKISPEFA

-257 FTSPITGNIYDK
+257 FTSPITG
-269 SNNSLIVYVFT
+269 
-280 SPITG
+280 

-295 WWLLIFSIMLGI
+295 WLLLIFSIMLGI
-307 SIKVNSLN
+307 SIMMNSLD
-315 NLTAIILSAI
+315 NLTAVILSAI
-325 LVGFFATG
+325 FVGFFATG
-333 GFTITYALTRKI
+333 GFTIIYAITRKI
-345 ASTTLTQGQ
+345 ESTTLTHGQ

-394 GGAITLVLT
+394 GGAITLILT
-403 IPILALG
+403 IPILALSS
-410 WRVFE
+410 RVFE

>member
-1 MNRRPTISSGTI
+1 MNRRSAISSGTI

-71 YGSRR
+71 FGSRR

-89 IISSVTTQIAVFV
+89 IISSLTTQIAVFV

-134 GIGLLNSFQAIGAF
+134 GIGLLNSFQAIGGI

-174 VAIGLMMIFLLPGE
+174 VAIGLTMIFLLPVE
-188 TQVRTTISISLFRK
+188 TQIRTTISISLLRK

-207 YLISLGVIL
+207 YLVSLGVIL

-233 LMDRMKISPEFA
+233 LIDRMKITPEFA

-257 FTSPITGNIYDK
+257 FTSPITG
-269 SNNSLIVYVFT
+269 
-280 SPITG
+280 

-295 WWLLIFSIMLGI
+295 WLLLIFSIMLGI
-307 SIKVNSLN
+307 SIMMNSLD
-315 NLTAIILSAI
+315 NLTAVILSAI
-325 LVGFFATG
+325 FVGFFATG
-333 GFTITYALTRKI
+333 GFTIIYAITRKI
-345 ASTTLTQGQ
+345 ESTTLTQGQ

-388 SIAWFI
+388 PIAWFI
-394 GGAITLVLT
+394 GGAITLILT
-403 IPILALG
+403 IPVLALSSM
-410 WRVFE
+410 VFE

>member
-1 MNRRPTISSGTI
+1 MNRRSAISSGTI

-71 YGSRR
+71 FGSRR

-89 IISSVTTQIAVFV
+89 IISSLTTQIAVFV

-134 GIGLLNSFQAIGAF
+134 GIGLLNSFQAIGGI
-148 IGIFGWILVAEVLGW
+148 IGIFGWILVAEALGW
-163 RLSLIMSGILG
+163 RLSLIISGILG

-188 TQVRTTISISLFRK
+188 TQVRTTNSISLLRK

-233 LMDRMKISPEFA
+233 LIDRMKISPEFA

-257 FTSPITGNIYDK
+257 FTSPITG
-269 SNNSLIVYVFT
+269 
-280 SPITG
+280 

-295 WWLLIFSIMLGI
+295 WLLLIFSIMLGI
-307 SIKVNSLN
+307 SIMMNSLD
-315 NLTAIILSAI
+315 NLTAVILSAI
-325 LVGFFATG
+325 FVGFFATG
-333 GFTITYALTRKI
+333 GFTIIYAITRKI
-345 ASTTLTQGQ
+345 ESTTLTHGQ

-394 GGAITLVLT
+394 GGAITLILT
-403 IPILALG
+403 IPILALSS
-410 WRVFE
+410 RVFE